1 MQYVDE
7 TSSVPDWLIEYPA
20 LLAYF
25 EQLGIDYSCGGKSL
39 DVACRERGLDAAE
52 VIRACEQLLRSAG
65 GSRASQPHD

>member
-1 MQYVDE
+1 MQHVDE

-39 DVACRERGLDAAE
+39 DVACRKRGLDAVE
-52 VIRACEQLLRSAG
+52 VIRACEVLLL
-65 GSRASQPHD
+65 ASGASPKTAPRD